1 MSRHIAMR
9 VALFALALLAAS
21 GAEGARGL
29 LRPPDPNPSRRVPTP
44 IVMWHGMG
52 DNCCD
57 PVSMGHL
64 KGIMEASTPGLFV
77 KNVMTGPNPWLDTVQ
92 GFFGDVNH
100 QVKETCE
107 RLLNEPRLANGF
119 FAVGFSQGGQF
130 MRAVVQRCGGGVVPG
145 DGKLI
150 VKRLVTLGGQHA
162 GVSAFPGCGVYDNN
176 ATLSAFCRAAS
187 EAVEHAAYSFLTRTT
202 VVQAQYYYDPMDYET
217 YLAKNQFLPDVN
229 NERHDSPTNEMY
241 KENLLALERLVL
253 IRFSEDTVV
262 VPKDSAWFGR
272 YRAGTTI
279 ADDNLVQ
286 LRESDW
292 YKNDDAL
299 GLRTLD
305 ESGTALGVSQI
316 RHTRH
321 CRLPARIYATH
332 AALQH

>member
-1 MSRHIAMR
+1 
-9 VALFALALLAAS
+9 
-21 GAEGARGL
+21 
-29 LRPPDPNPSRRVPTP
+29 
-44 IVMWHGMG
+44 
-52 DNCCD
+52 
-57 PVSMGHL
+57 
-64 KGIMEASTPGLFV
+64 
-77 KNVMTGPNPWLDTVQ
+77 
-92 GFFGDVNH
+92 
-100 QVKETCE
+100 
-107 RLLNEPRLANGF
+107 
-119 FAVGFSQGGQF
+119 
-130 MRAVVQRCGGGVVPG
+130 
-145 DGKLI
+145 
-150 VKRLVTLGGQHA
+150 
-162 GVSAFPGCGVYDNN
+162 
-176 ATLSAFCRAAS
+176 
-187 EAVEHAAYSFLTRTT
+187 
-202 VVQAQYYYDPMDYET
+202 
-217 YLAKNQFLPDVN
+217 
-229 NERHDSPTNEMY
+229 MY